1 MLINLTG
8 HAGVEQIITF
18 SFAPMLT
25 KAQVKDIR
33 SLAEHKYR
41 KEKQAYIIEGDKIA
55 REWLNSNAG
64 IREIFALKD
73 WAAQNSTLIARH
85 QQAVV
90 TLIEPYELEK
100 ISTLQTPN
108 SALLVVA
115 FPPSG
120 RPLPT
125 QEWCIALDKIQ
136 DPGNMGTIIRIADW
150 YGINHVIA
158 SPDSVDFYNPKVLQS
173 AMGGHL
179 RVQLHATPLPA
190 FLNGLKIPVLAAALD
205 GQNIYDISK
214 PEAAVLLIGNESKG
228 ISEEVLA
235 LATGKIHI
243 PRRGGAE
250 SLNAAVAAG
259 IICAICMPQA
269 SNP

>member
-33 SLAEHKYR
+33 SLAEQKYR
-41 KEKQAYIIEGDKIA
+41 REKRAYIIEGDKMA
-55 REWLNSNAG
+55 REWLNSRAD
-64 IREIFALKD
+64 IRQIFALKE
-73 WAAQNSTLIARH
+73 WAANNSLLIDRQ
-85 QQAVV
+85 QQAV
-90 TLIEPYELEK
+90 TTIIEPHELEK
-100 ISTLQTPN
+100 ISTLRTPN
-108 SALLVVA
+108 SALLVVN
-115 FPPSG
+115 FPAHQQAP
-120 RPLPT
+120 PVD
-125 QEWCIALDKIQ
+125 EWCIALDKIQ

-158 SPDSVDFYNPKVLQS
+158 SPDSADFYNPKVLQS

-179 RVQLHATPLPA
+179 RVQLHTAELPVFLKKAT
-190 FLNGLKIPVLAAALD
+190 IPVLAAALD
-205 GQNIYDISK
+205 GRNMYELPKQ
-214 PEAAVLLIGNESKG
+214 EAAVLLIGNESKG
-228 ISEEVLA
+228 LSDEVLSM
-235 LATGKIHI
+235 ATEKISI

-259 IICAICMPQA
+259 IICATCMPQ
-269 SNP
+269 

>member
-18 SFAPMLT
+18 SFALMLT

-41 KEKQAYIIEGDKIA
+41 REKRAYIIEGDKMA
-55 REWLNSNAG
+55 REWLNSSTD
-64 IREIFALKD
+64 IRQIFALKD
-73 WAAQNSTLIARH
+73 WALENSALIAR
-85 QQAVV
+85 QSQAI
-90 TLIEPYELEK
+90 TTIIEPHELEK

-108 SALLVVA
+108 SALLVVS
-115 FPPSG
+115 FPADPQDI
-120 RPLPT
+120 PAN
-125 QEWCIALDKIQ
+125 EWCIALDKIQ

-158 SPDSVDFYNPKVLQS
+158 SPESVDFYNPKVLQS

-179 RVQLHATPLPA
+179 RVQLHTTQLPA
-190 FLNGLKIPVLAAALD
+190 FLRKVTIPILAAALD
-205 GQNIYDISK
+205 GHSIYELPK
-214 PEAAVLLIGNESKG
+214 PDAAVLLIGNESKG
-228 ISEEVLA
+228 LSDEVLA
-235 LATGKIHI
+235 MATEKINI

-250 SLNAAVAAG
+250 SLNAAVATG
-259 IICAICMPQA
+259 IICAVCIPQ
-269 SNP
+269 